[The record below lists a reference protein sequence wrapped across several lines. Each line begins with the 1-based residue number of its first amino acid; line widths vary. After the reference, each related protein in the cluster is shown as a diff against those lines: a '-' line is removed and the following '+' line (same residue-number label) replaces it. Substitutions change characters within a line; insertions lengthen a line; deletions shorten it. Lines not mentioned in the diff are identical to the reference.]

1 MSAASAPQRNEDAYS
16 VLFLCTRNA
25 SRGILA
31 EALLRERGGGRF
43 IAHSAGSR
51 PSGELDPHAKS
62 LLERLDIPTEDLRSK
77 SWNEFGGVGAQEH
90 DFIITLCDSATGET
104 CPEWPGHPITASWSI
119 PDPAVAAGS
128 EIDKANAFRDVFA
141 MLERRISL
149 FMSLPL
155 DSLDKLARETQTRA
169 VARG

>member
-1 MSAASAPQRNEDAYS
+1 MSTATAPEMNQQAYR

-31 EALLRERGGGRF
+31 EALLRQKGGDRF
-43 IAHSAGSR
+43 VVNSAGTQ
-51 PSGELDPHAKS
+51 PSGKLDPRAKS
-62 LLERLDIPTEDLRSK
+62 LLDRLNIPTAGLRSK
-77 SWNEFGGVGAQEH
+77 SWNEFGGANAPEH
-90 DFIITLCDSATGET
+90 DFIITLCDSAAGET
-104 CPEWPGHPITASWSI
+104 CPAWPGHPISARWSI
-119 PDPAVAAGS
+119 PDPAVAEGS

-149 FMSLPL
+149 FTSLPL

-169 VARG
+169 VGQD